1 VKFFAP
7 VIIKLIDTKGEAL
20 MDPTAS
26 YACEVEIDDVDRCI
40 ESDECLEY
48 QAWKDRV
55 ADGSFGQEVNNTL
68 DRAKKSC
75 PCRDCEHRL
84 GLIPAVS

>member
-1 VKFFAP
+1 
-7 VIIKLIDTKGEAL
+7 

-26 YACEVEIDDVDRCI
+26 YTCEVQIDDADRCI
-40 ESDECLEY
+40 ESDDCLEY

-55 ADGSFGQEVNNTL
+55 AGSSFGQEANITL
-68 DRAKKSC
+68 DRAKKSS
-75 PCRDCEHRL
+75 PCRDCEHRS